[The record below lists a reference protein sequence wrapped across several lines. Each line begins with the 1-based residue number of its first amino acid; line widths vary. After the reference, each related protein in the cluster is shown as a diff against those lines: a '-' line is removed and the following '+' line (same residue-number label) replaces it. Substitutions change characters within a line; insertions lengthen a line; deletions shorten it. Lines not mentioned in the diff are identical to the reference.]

1 VLAIA
6 GDAGIDDAGVDL
18 LHLRVVEAETV
29 DDAGAEVLDE
39 DIGLGDELLQRS
51 EVIRLLQI

>member
-51 EVIRLLQI
+51 EVTRLLQI